1 MTEFADVWQFAV
13 TQHQRVNQQYRH
25 HPYSFHLQQV
35 VNVLETAQ
43 HQTGSEISAV
53 IIQAAICH
61 DLLEDTGLTYND
73 LSKVV
78 GVAVADV
85 VYDVTNELGK
95 NRTDR
100 AERTYPKIAA
110 NPAAIVVKLADRIAN
125 TEFSRDAGSSMW
137 RKYVAEYPKFRHWL
151 YQFWQFESYPEMSV
165 LWDRLDQANPE
176 MSLLWDRSV
185 ESTAGRGWLL

>member
-1 MTEFADVWQFAV
+1 MAVCGDPASAGEPAVSTPPLQFSSA
-13 TQHQRVNQQYRH
+13 TGGQRVGDRATSDWIRN
-25 HPYSFHLQQV
+25 F
-35 VNVLETAQ
+35 
-43 HQTGSEISAV
+43 
-53 IIQAAICH
+53 
-61 DLLEDTGLTYND
+61 
-73 LSKVV
+73 
-78 GVAVADV
+78 
-85 VYDVTNELGK
+85 TNELGK